1 MRFRNGYFWR
11 RLVLSELKNSED
23 RIFTIPNILSMFRI
37 VLIVPMII
45 FFINYNYIGA
55 IACIVVSGLS
65 DMLDGMI
72 ARKFN
77 QISKLGKIL
86 DPIADKLTL
95 VAVIICI
102 GLLIPSV
109 RLIVIILAAKD
120 ILMLLGGAYLIHRG
134 ITPPAAK
141 WYGKAATVIFY
152 LSVTAVVAL
161 EVTKIATQFSV
172 LVTILLAITAA
183 AMLFSLIMYGTL
195 FVQLLKEDKKN
206 KI

>member
-1 MRFRNGYFWR
+1 M
-11 RLVLSELKNSED
+11 SEVKNSED

-161 EVTKIATQFSV
+161 EVAKIAAQFSV
-172 LVTILLAITAA
+172 LVTILLAITAV

>member
-1 MRFRNGYFWR
+1 M
-11 RLVLSELKNSED
+11 SELKNSED

>member
-1 MRFRNGYFWR
+1 M
-11 RLVLSELKNSED
+11 SEVKNSED

-161 EVTKIATQFSV
+161 EVAKIAAQFSV